1 MSQNLNQLNLTK
13 GGQSSSFLS
22 KITSYGSSISM
33 TTILII
39 AASILFII
47 GGIYYY
53 TTFVAP
59 KMNSSYAANNESS
72 TNNSN
77 SNGATKEAEMLL
89 FYADWCPHC
98 KTAKPIWYEVADEYQ
113 NKTINGYKV
122 VFTEVNCTNET
133 AEVEKM
139 MNQYKVEGFPTIKMI
154 KDGQVIEYDA
164 KPTKETLVEFLNT
177 VL

>member
-1 MSQNLNQLNLTK
+1 MTQNFNSLHLTK
-13 GGQSSSFLS
+13 GGQVTSIFS
-22 KITSYGSSISM
+22 KISSYGSSISM
-33 TTILII
+33 TTIMFI
-39 AASILFII
+39 AASLLFII

-53 TTFVAP
+53 STYVAP
-59 KMNSSYAANNESS
+59 KLNPTFSANNEEMNG
-72 TNNSN
+72 T
-77 SNGATKEAEMLL
+77 NGATKEAELLL

-98 KTAKPIWYEVADEYQ
+98 KTAKPIWYELEDEYK

-122 VFTEVNCTNET
+122 VFTEINCTNET
-133 AEVEKM
+133 DEVEKM
-139 MNQYKVEGFPTIKMI
+139 MNQYKVEGFPTIKML

>member
-1 MSQNLNQLNLTK
+1 MSHNFNPSNYTK
-13 GGQSSSFLS
+13 GGDSSFLS
-22 KITSYGSSISM
+22 KIKSYGSSISI

-39 AASILFII
+39 ASCVLFII

-53 TTFVAP
+53 NTYVAP
-59 KMNSSYAANNESS
+59 KMNASYSANNESMN
-72 TNNSN
+72 NNSN
-77 SNGATKEAEMLL
+77 NNGPTKEAEMLL

-98 KTAKPIWYEVADEYQ
+98 KTAKPIWYEVSDEYE
-113 NKTINGYKV
+113 NKTVNGYKV

-133 AEVEKM
+133 DEVEKM
-139 MNQYKVEGFPTIKMI
+139 INQYNVEGFPTIKMI

-164 KPTKETLVEFLNT
+164 KPTKETLTQFLNT

>member
-1 MSQNLNQLNLTK
+1 MSHNFNQLNLPR
-13 GGQSSSFLS
+13 GGNSSNFLS

-47 GGIYYY
+47 GGVYYY
-53 TTFVAP
+53 NTYVAP
-59 KMNSSYAANNESS
+59 KMNTTYSSNNESM

-77 SNGATKEAEMLL
+77 NGPTKEAEMLL

-98 KTAKPIWYEVADEYQ
+98 KTAKPIWYEVVDEYE

-122 VFTEVNCTNET
+122 TFTEVNCTNET
-133 AEVEKM
+133 DEVEKM

-164 KPTKETLVEFLNT
+164 KPSKETLIEFLNT

>member
-1 MSQNLNQLNLTK
+1 MSNNFNPVNYTK
-13 GGQSSSFLS
+13 GGESSSFLS
-22 KITSYGSSISM
+22 KMKTYGSSISM

-53 TTFVAP
+53 STYVSS
-59 KMNSSYAANNESS
+59 KMNTTYTANNESD
-72 TNNSN
+72 TNKN
-77 SNGATKEAEMLL
+77 NGPTKEAEMLF

-98 KTAKPIWYEVADEYQ
+98 KTAKPIWYEVADEYE
-113 NKTINGYKV
+113 NKNINGYKV
-122 VFTEVNCTNET
+122 IFTEINCTNET
-133 AEVEKM
+133 DEVEKM

-164 KPTKETLVEFLNT
+164 KPTRETLVEFLNT